1 MADKTPPT
9 QNPAGNLKVEFKLG
23 ATSGRPVEF
32 GRFED
37 LARKIAKVPKAEV
50 DAKRREARRD
60 R

>member
-23 ATSGRPVEF
+23 ATSVARSSSDA
-32 GRFED
+32 FED